1 MAKVGWLC
9 VLMNV
14 SHVPHMSRYH
24 DSHKPLTKTSHK
36 TSRKPHTRP
45 QNLLKRNRACRSISG
60 KALVHVGFG
69 VCTKCVRM
77 QRRLPHLGAVPT
89 HKSVFRALSESAVPP
104 PLILLTLVRPRDPP
118 PPPDDARAHT
128 RVPTLPHMWATL
140 PQHMWLNDAAPANRA
155 RTHKRRGS
163 AGRDSSP
170 PTHSSHP
177 TLTFA
182 QEERAAWRTPA
193 RYPPWSRRSLPW
205 T

>member
-1 MAKVGWLC
+1 VAKVGWLC

-14 SHVPHMSRYH
+14 SHVPHMSRYL

-104 PLILLTLVRPRDPP
+104 PLILLILVRPRDPP
-118 PPPDDARAHT
+118 PPSDDARAHT

-140 PQHMWLNDAAPANRA
+140 PQHMWLNDAAPATAHA
-155 RTHKRRGS
+155 RTSAAVPRG
-163 AGRDSSP
+163 ATQAP
-170 PTHSSHP
+170 QPTHPIQPSH
-177 TLTFA
+177 
-182 QEERAAWRTPA
+182 
-193 RYPPWSRRSLPW
+193 SRRRNVPHGGRRRIDCGHVPR
-205 T
+205 